1 MEEMV
6 LTVKAIKGLVK
17 ESSNEFKAKLGPNV
31 ESEDRKNNGKAYSDA
46 KKRAK
51 DYDGG
56 LADEVG
62 EKKAKYEKQDGN
74 KTTLDYNPENATPE
88 YKKRVHAQVKGYSSE
103 KEMNNGLEK
112 SGDFSDNENIYQG
125 LKDAGEKMQGN
136 EKAFKKTGL
145 QAREMPDDV
154 FDRESMYES
163 KDGINMR
170 QMINHLSDAEK
181 SANKPINENIKTIYY
196 KKTKFITEN
205 HMISKIPD
213 DFKQNGMKFNM
224 KDCDGNIYLV
234 EWRNNKANVVSHT
247 NKVKLDEEFE
257 RMKHLMGYKS
267 SDTKTTYADRL
278 NENQETFKSTLD
290 KIREIK

>member
-1 MEEMV
+1 MV

-145 QAREMPDDV
+145 QAREMPDYV
-154 FDRESMYES
+154 FDKESMYES

-234 EWRNNKANVVSHT
+234 EWRNNKANVVSHS

-257 RMKHLMGYKS
+257 RMKHLMSYKS

>member
-1 MEEMV
+1 MV

-62 EKKAKYEKQDGN
+62 EKKAKYVKFDAN
-74 KTTLDYNPENATPE
+74 KTTLDYNPDNATPE

-125 LKDAGEKMQGN
+125 LKDAGKKMQGN

-145 QAREMPDDV
+145 QAREMPDYV

-234 EWRNNKANVVSHT
+234 EWRNNKANVVNHS

-257 RMKHLMGYKS
+257 RMKHLMSYKS

>member
-1 MEEMV
+1 MV

-62 EKKAKYEKQDGN
+62 EKKAKYVKFDAN
-74 KTTLDYNPENATPE
+74 KTTLDYNPDNATPE

-145 QAREMPDDV
+145 QAREMPDYV

-234 EWRNNKANVVSHT
+234 EWRNNKANVVNHS

-257 RMKHLMGYKS
+257 RMKHLMSYKS

>member
-1 MEEMV
+1 MV

>member
-1 MEEMV
+1 MV

-62 EKKAKYEKQDGN
+62 EKKAKYVKFDAN
-74 KTTLDYNPENATPE
+74 KTTLDYNPDNATPE

-145 QAREMPDDV
+145 QAREMPDYV
-154 FDRESMYES
+154 FDKESMYES

-234 EWRNNKANVVSHT
+234 EWRNNKANVVSHS

-257 RMKHLMGYKS
+257 RMKHLMSYKS

>member
-62 EKKAKYEKQDGN
+62 EKKAKYVKFDAN
-74 KTTLDYNPENATPE
+74 KTTLDYNPDNATPE

-145 QAREMPDDV
+145 QAREMPDYV

-234 EWRNNKANVVSHT
+234 EWRNNKANVVNHS

-257 RMKHLMGYKS
+257 RMKHLMSYKS

>member
-145 QAREMPDDV
+145 QAREMPDNV
-154 FDRESMYES
+154 FNRESMYES

>member
-1 MEEMV
+1 MV

-145 QAREMPDDV
+145 QAREMPDNV
-154 FDRESMYES
+154 FNRESMYES

>member
-31 ESEDRKNNGKAYSDA
+31 ESEDKKNNGKAYSDA

-62 EKKAKYEKQDGN
+62 EKKAKYVKFDAN
-74 KTTLDYNPENATPE
+74 KTTLDYNPDNATPE

-112 SGDFSDNENIYQG
+112 SGDFSDNENIYQR

-145 QAREMPDDV
+145 QAREMPDYV

-170 QMINHLSDAEK
+170 QMINHLSDAENFV
-181 SANKPINENIKTIYY
+181 NKPINENIKTIYY

-234 EWRNNKANVVSHT
+234 EWRNNKANVVSHS

-257 RMKHLMGYKS
+257 RMKHLMSYKS